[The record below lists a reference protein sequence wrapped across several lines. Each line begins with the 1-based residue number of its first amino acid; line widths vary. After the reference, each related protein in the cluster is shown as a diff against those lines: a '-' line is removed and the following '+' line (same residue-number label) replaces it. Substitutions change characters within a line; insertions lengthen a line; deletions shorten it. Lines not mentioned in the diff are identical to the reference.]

1 MSGAKRCGYTAILKI
16 SDFLTNTSWLISYHK
31 FKIDENMQ
39 FSLPPEFSFN
49 SSSENGNPFY
59 SLIDRKYLLKTC
71 STSLRRS
78 EKALIT
84 NS

>member
-49 SSSENGNPFY
+49 SSSENGNPSY
-59 SLIDRKYLLKTC
+59 SLIAGNICSKPVQRHCAALKK
-71 STSLRRS
+71 L
-78 EKALIT
+78 
-84 NS
+84 